1 MGNVPMIQTAD
12 TDIAHLVGVV
22 LNGAAEGIAN
32 IRKRDIGA
40 YL

>member
-1 MGNVPMIQTAD
+1 MVNIPTIRTAD

-22 LNGAAEGIAN
+22 LNGAAEGIAK